1 MKILCGIPGADKRPN
16 EREEHDKNALR
27 VLEHRRWNA
36 YMRTEGYV
44 YAETRNNLAKTHPC
58 LVKFDELPLKEQE
71 KDDDEE
77 EVYDK
82 IEAQKPVTSIVLA
95 YKLLT
100 PSVKVSN
107 PL

>member
-1 MKILCGIPGADKRPN
+1 MYFVFFSKCTGQQAVRIAIEN
-16 EREEHDKNALR
+16 EYRQPLLMNSEANEQNEDGEE
-27 VLEHRRWNA
+27 
-36 YMRTEGYV
+36 
-44 YAETRNNLAKTHPC
+44 
-58 LVKFDELPLKEQE
+58 E